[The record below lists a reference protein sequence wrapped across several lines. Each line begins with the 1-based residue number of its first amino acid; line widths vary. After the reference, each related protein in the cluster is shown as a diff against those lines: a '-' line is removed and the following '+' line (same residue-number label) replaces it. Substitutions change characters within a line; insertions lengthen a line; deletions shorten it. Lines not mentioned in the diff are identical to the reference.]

1 MNINLLP
8 YAVFWGVLA
17 LVVLFLIVYRKSISS
32 HEDDSIHL
40 AGGMVAEQVTLG
52 HRLSVIDR
60 WGKTLRAR
68 RKITFTIENVWGE
81 RRVGGASNSI
91 LGSAGAV

>member
-1 MNINLLP
+1 MNND
-8 YAVFWGVLA
+8 
-17 LVVLFLIVYRKSISS
+17 KDSISRRGFVQS
-32 HEDDSIHL
+32 AAL
-40 AGGMVAEQVTLG
+40 AAGA
-52 HRLSVIDR
+52 
-60 WGKTLRAR
+60 LRAR

>member
-1 MNINLLP
+1 MRASLLTAAP
-8 YAVFWGVLA
+8 RMPAITWEETANASDISKAEWGRWQPNPK
-17 LVVLFLIVYRKSISS
+17 YRRITFSCRGRSIRRIS
-32 HEDDSIHL
+32 D
-40 AGGMVAEQVTLG
+40 M
-52 HRLSVIDR
+52 R
-60 WGKTLRAR
+60 LRAR